1 MVLGVVVVVK
11 SCRGGGEVQ
20 KSFKCGNRVEGG
32 AGGVCNN
39 VPSFKQETVI
49 KLFIY

>member
-1 MVLGVVVVVK
+1 M
-11 SCRGGGEVQ
+11 Q
-20 KSFKCGNRVEGG
+20 KRFKCGKRVEGG